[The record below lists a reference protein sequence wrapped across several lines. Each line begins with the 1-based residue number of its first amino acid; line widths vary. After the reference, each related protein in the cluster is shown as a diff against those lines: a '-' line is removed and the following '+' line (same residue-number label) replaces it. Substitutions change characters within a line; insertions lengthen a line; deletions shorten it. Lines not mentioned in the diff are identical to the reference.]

1 MSLGI
6 TILGATG
13 TIGVN
18 TLDVIQQHRSRYR
31 VIALTANTAV
41 EKLYEQCLEW
51 SPRYAVMS
59 DANAAEQLRQRLYPI
74 NPDIEV
80 LSGTEGLS
88 QVAALDEVDIV
99 MAAIV
104 GGAGLLPTLAAAEAG
119 KQVLLA
125 NKESLVMS
133 GQVFMDVV
141 KQNNTRL
148 LPIDS
153 EHNAIFQCL
162 HGQDK
167 MAARKIL
174 LTASG
179 GPFRLSPLA
188 ELEQVTPEQACAH
201 PNWVMG
207 RKISVDSA
215 TMMNKGLE
223 VIEACWLFETTPDH
237 IEVIVHPQS
246 VIHSLVEYVDGSL
259 LAQLGNP
266 DMRTPIAYG
275 LAWPERIDSGVESL
289 DLKAIAQLNF
299 EEADTSR
306 FPCLRLAYEA
316 MLAGGTTTTILNA
329 ANEIAVAAF
338 LQARLKFT
346 DIAKVIETTLAN
358 LSGRTAGSLEIIL
371 EDDAKARELAE
382 EAIQRLYPVALLR
395 TA

>member
-1 MSLGI
+1 MSLGV

-18 TLDVIQQHRSRYR
+18 TLNVIAQHRSRYR
-31 VIALTANTAV
+31 VIALTANTSV
-41 EKLYEQCLEW
+41 EKLYEQCIEW
-51 SPRYAVMS
+51 SPRYAVMT
-59 DANAAEQLRQRLYPI
+59 DADAAEQLRQRLYPI

-88 QVAALDEVDIV
+88 YVAALDEISIV

-104 GGAGLLPTLAAAEAG
+104 GGAGLLPTLAAARAG

-133 GQVFMDVV
+133 GQVFMDAV
-141 KQNNTRL
+141 KQHDSRL

-153 EHNAIFQCL
+153 EHNAIYQCL

-167 MAARKIL
+167 MAVRKIM

-179 GPFRLSPLA
+179 GPFRQHTLDA
-188 ELEQVTPEQACAH
+188 LEQVTPQQACAH

-223 VIEACWLFETTPDH
+223 IIEACWLFETTPDH

-259 LAQLGNP
+259 LAQLGHP

-275 LAWPERIDSGVESL
+275 LAWPQRIDAGVASL

-299 EEADTSR
+299 EETDTHR
-306 FPCLRLAYEA
+306 FPCLRLAHEA

-346 DIAKVIETTLAN
+346 DIAKIIETTLAN
-358 LSGRTAGSLEIIL
+358 LSGRAASSLEVIL
-371 EDDAKARELAE
+371 EDDAKARHLAE
-382 EAIQRLYPVALLR
+382 EAIQRLYPSPLLR
-395 TA
+395 SA